1 MRKTRL
7 QLALDTL
14 TMEQALELL
23 KKIHKQV
30 DIVEIGTPMLIE
42 YGLEAVRCFRRHF
55 PSLELLC
62 DGKIMDAGELEAES
76 MFRAGAD
83 YVTVLGVTDD
93 ATVADC
99 VSTAVRY
106 GGKTVA
112 DMICVDVDNIS
123 QRVQILER
131 LGVDYIAIH
140 TGVDQQ
146 KKGRTP
152 LDDLREVSTCVF
164 RAGTAVAC
172 GITVESLASYLV
184 LKPDIV
190 IVGGGICNQ
199 KDPEAAVLA
208 LSQQLEGV

>member
-23 KKIHKQV
+23 KKIHRQV

-146 KKGRTP
+146 KKAVP
-152 LDDLREVSTCVF
+152 HWMTCV
-164 RAGTAVAC
+164 
-172 GITVESLASYLV
+172 
-184 LKPDIV
+184 K
-190 IVGGGICNQ
+190 
-199 KDPEAAVLA
+199 
-208 LSQQLEGV
+208 